1 MVDNVPFFE
10 DDPKVMGFLREWRRK
25 RTLKTARLDEDLWR
39 RVFGALSFLRGLSQD
54 EAARL
59 RELVVLFLAEKE
71 MHGAHGFELT
81 DEIRL
86 AIAAQACLPIL
97 NLGLSAYDG
106 WVGIIVYPGQFR
118 VTKEEVDEDGVVHV
132 YEDDQAGEAW
142 PGGPVVLSWED
153 IGLSGAGYNV
163 VIHEFAHKIHLDGPG
178 DDDFPAPRDG
188 MDAQRWRDTL
198 EAAYDR
204 FCAEVDAGR
213 PALMDEYAAEHP
225 SEFFAVMSEAFFTD
239 SAVLAR
245 DYPALY
251 EQLAQFYRQD
261 PAERLPARTAGKHAK
276 AKAGTRARG

>member
-1 MVDNVPFFE
+1 
-10 DDPKVMGFLREWRRK
+10 MGFLRDWRRK
-25 RTLKTARLDEDLWR
+25 RALKSARLDEDLWR
-39 RVFGALSFLRGLSQD
+39 RVYGGLSFLRGLTDD

-59 RELVVLFLAEKE
+59 RDLVVLFLAEKQ

-86 AIAAQACLPIL
+86 AIAVQACLPIL
-97 NLGLSAYDG
+97 NLGLAVYDG

-118 VTKEEVDEDGVVHV
+118 VVKEEVDEDGVVHV

-153 IGLSGAGYNV
+153 VGLSGAGYNV

-178 DDDFPAPRDG
+178 DDDFPDPREG
-188 MDAQRWRDTL
+188 MDTKKWRDTL
-198 EAAYDR
+198 EAAYER
-204 FCAEVDAGR
+204 FCAEVDSGR
-213 PALMDEYAAEHP
+213 PVLVDDYAAEHP

-245 DYPALY
+245 DYAALY
-251 EQLAQFYRQD
+251 EQLAEFYRQD
-261 PAERLPARTAGKHAK
+261 PAERLPARPAGR
-276 AKAGTRARG
+276 RARGRA

>member
-1 MVDNVPFFE
+1 
-10 DDPKVMGFLREWRRK
+10 MGFLREWRRK
-25 RTLKTARLDEDLWR
+25 RTLKNARLDEDLWR
-39 RVFGALSFLRGLSQD
+39 RVYGRLSFLRGLSDD

-59 RELVVLFLAEKE
+59 RDLVVLFLAEKE

-86 AIAAQACLPIL
+86 AIATQACLPIL
-97 NLGLSAYDG
+97 NLGLSVYDG

-118 VTKEEVDEDGVVHV
+118 VVKEEVDEDGVVHV

-153 IGLSGAGYNV
+153 VGLSGAGYNV

-178 DDDFPAPRDG
+178 DDDFPDPGEG
-188 MDAQRWRDTL
+188 MDAKKWRDTL
-198 EAAYDR
+198 DAAYDR
-204 FCAEVDAGR
+204 FCAEVDSGR
-213 PALMDEYAAEHP
+213 PVLVDDYAAEHP

-251 EQLAQFYRQD
+251 EQLAEFYRQD
-261 PAERLPARTAGKHAK
+261 PAGRLPAKVRAERAAKRAANRTKD
-276 AKAGTRARG
+276 RA